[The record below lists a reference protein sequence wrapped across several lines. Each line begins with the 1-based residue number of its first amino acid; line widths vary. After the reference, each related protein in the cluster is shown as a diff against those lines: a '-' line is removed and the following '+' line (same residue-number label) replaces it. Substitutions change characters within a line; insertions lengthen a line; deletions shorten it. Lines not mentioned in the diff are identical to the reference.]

1 MRKENQKNKDYLVSE
16 EAFYVIDNF
25 SILNMRKENK
35 KNKAYLVSEE
45 AFYRVFELDLSQIK
59 CLLGHQKCTFK
70 S

>member
-45 AFYRVFELDLSQIK
+45 AFYVIVNFPVHYIF
-59 CLLGHQKCTFK
+59 CLGFW
-70 S
+70 SI